1 MQPLWFLGPLVT
13 LGPDIPQSESLLM
26 DTRRRTTTSTR
37 ITKPQAAAQRSTTS
51 WILRHRDNRPE
62 TPLPGSPHVA
72 QSYAGQL
79 PAAILERL
87 VHDPLFQLL
96 SSDRSHWICPYTGR
110 AVPATDGRIPAAR
123 TYLEHSAV
131 WRSMEPLPAKRL
143 HMERWRHDLSQT
155 LGHEPRLRLFSRQG
169 RGWLNPYDGKLAVD
183 VNLEDGQLTPKT
195 IIQMAEILAASPA
208 ANSHPMLPQDELLQ
222 LYHRTAAAAEA
233 SAEAIYRAESSDTS
247 EVVWIGEVGTDNVRK
262 NAAATAARVGTED
275 LSQAQRVQ
283 QRLLTELPTVPGVTL
298 GVHFAPRSSVGGDFY
313 HVERLN
319 EDQLLLAVGDVSGH
333 GVQAAL
339 VAATALKTL
348 RFVLRGGATPLD
360 IVLACNDELR
370 EDLLPG
376 QFISLFL
383 AVIDTSDNTVTAI
396 CAGHHPALLVNL
408 AREFPVQR
416 VGRPGMALGLGNR
429 DTLTRML
436 KPVTLTLQT
445 GDLLVQ
451 ATDGLIETTDHADQ
465 PWGEGSW
472 MASVIARSVR
482 DQAQTL
488 ADGLVA
494 DLRASIQRPVDDDLT
509 VLVAAFAGL
518 PSDSPTEMHDKEIV

>member
-1 MQPLWFLGPLVT
+1 
-13 LGPDIPQSESLLM
+13 M
-26 DTRRRTTTSTR
+26 DARRRTTSSSR
-37 ITKPQAAAQRSTTS
+37 ISKPQPPAAQRSTTS
-51 WILRHRDNRPE
+51 WILRNRDNRQE
-62 TPLPGSPHVA
+62 TPPPGAPHVA
-72 QSYAGQL
+72 QSYVGQL
-79 PAAILERL
+79 PAAIIERL
-87 VHDPLFQLL
+87 VNDPLFQLL

-110 AVPATDGRIPAAR
+110 AVPATGGRIPAAR
-123 TYLEHSAV
+123 AYLEHSAV

-143 HMERWRHDLSQT
+143 HMERWRHDLSRN

-169 RGWLNPYDGKLAVD
+169 RGWLNPYDGKLAAE

-195 IIQMAEILAASPA
+195 ITQMAEILAASPA
-208 ANSHPMLPQDELLQ
+208 ANSLPMLSQDELLL
-222 LYHRTAAAAEA
+222 LYHRSAAAAEA
-233 SAEAIYRAESSDTS
+233 SAEAIHRAESSDTS
-247 EVVWIGEVGTDNVRK
+247 EVVWIGDPATDSLRK
-262 NAAATAARVGTED
+262 KGSATAARGDSED

-283 QRLLTELPTVPGVTL
+283 QRLLTELPDVPGVTL

-319 EDQLLLAVGDVSGH
+319 DEQVLLAVGDVSGH

-348 RFVLRGGATPLD
+348 RFVLRGGASPID

-376 QFISLFL
+376 QFISMYL

-416 VGRPGMALGLGNR
+416 VGRPGMALGLGSR

-436 KPVTLTLQT
+436 KPVTLSLQA

-451 ATDGLIETTDHADQ
+451 ATDGLIEATDHADQ
-465 PWGEGSW
+465 PWGEGGW
-472 MASVIARSVR
+472 MASVIARSDR

-509 VLVAAFAGL
+509 VLVAAFSGVPAIDE
-518 PSDSPTEMHDKEIV
+518 PSELQNESGSN